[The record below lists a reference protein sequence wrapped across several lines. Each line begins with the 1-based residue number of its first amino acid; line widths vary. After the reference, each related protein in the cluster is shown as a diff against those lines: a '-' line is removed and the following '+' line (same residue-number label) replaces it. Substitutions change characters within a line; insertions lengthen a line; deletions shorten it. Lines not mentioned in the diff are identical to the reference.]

1 MQQIDD
7 LILEKFLGKGSFG
20 EVYLSTKKGHRQYYA
35 TKKIERKIVDKP
47 SLKKYFDNE
56 INILNHL
63 NHPNIVKLVDIKRS
77 VQHYYIVMEY
87 VNGGGLS
94 DCLKK
99 YMDKHKSA
107 FSEEIVQHLMRQII
121 DALHYIHKKKIIHR
135 DLKLDNIMVNFDT
148 EKDKENLNM
157 MKAKIKIIDFG
168 FATKLSADKN
178 DLTYSAV
185 GSPINMDPIILAK
198 FAKKKDMSTI
208 NQGYDEKADI
218 WSIGTVC
225 YELLIGKAV
234 FDAQSMGDL
243 VDKVENGSYTLPKTV
258 SKEIVSFLNGML
270 QYDAKFRLSSEELLK
285 HPFLTKNVADF
296 TRMDAVRA
304 SKINK
309 ANIKKNKSIWAIFNN
324 EEKFTNIEGGKNL
337 SMAPIAEEENFK
349 NETQYNIDRKTGRN
363 KSNPKQYNDNLHKMK
378 TNNIN
383 NNPNI
388 QNYNNFNYKNRNSD
402 KLRRIQTFNNY
413 PTTSFYGQNMNPG
426 SQQFGIPQMGM
437 PNMSMN
443 YQPRPMVQYPS
454 FGVGMP
460 FNAYGGYYNNR
471 PNTAQ
476 VNPSGNNTKKNTNKN
491 INYKNM
497 YQGTEYENDCGIY

>member
-35 TKKIERKIVDKP
+35 TKKIERKIADKP

-56 INILNHL
+56 INILSHL
-63 NHPNIVKLVDIKRS
+63 NHPNIVKLVEIKRS
-77 VQHYYIVMEY
+77 VQHYYIVTEY

-99 YMDKHKSA
+99 YMDKYKRA

-135 DLKLDNIMVNFDT
+135 DLKLDNIMVNFDK

-168 FATKLSADKN
+168 FATKLTADKN

-243 VDKVENGSYTLPKTV
+243 VNKVENGSYTLPKTV

-270 QYDAKFRLSSEELLK
+270 QYEGKLRLSSEELLK

-304 SKINK
+304 SKNNNS
-309 ANIKKNKSIWAIFNN
+309 NIKKNKSIWAIFNN
-324 EEKFTNIEGGKNL
+324 EETFTNIEGGKNL
-337 SMAPIAEEENFK
+337 SMAPIAAF
-349 NETQYNIDRKTGRN
+349 
-363 KSNPKQYNDNLHKMK
+363 
-378 TNNIN
+378 
-383 NNPNI
+383 
-388 QNYNNFNYKNRNSD
+388 
-402 KLRRIQTFNNY
+402 
-413 PTTSFYGQNMNPG
+413 
-426 SQQFGIPQMGM
+426 
-437 PNMSMN
+437 
-443 YQPRPMVQYPS
+443 
-454 FGVGMP
+454 
-460 FNAYGGYYNNR
+460 
-471 PNTAQ
+471 
-476 VNPSGNNTKKNTNKN
+476 
-491 INYKNM
+491 
-497 YQGTEYENDCGIY
+497 